1 MNERKGKEGME
12 GWIGWDGGRRFGRRQ
27 WAMLFF
33 YVCLSVS
40 SFQFKFFPSLSVPN
54 VDSILRWGA
63 GMITASC
70 VYLNYRQSR
79 LLVAK
84 RAMEALQR

>member
-12 GWIGWDGGRRFGRRQ
+12 GWIGWGTATMGDAFFSTSVCPFPRFN
-27 WAMLFF
+27 
-33 YVCLSVS
+33 S
-40 SFQFKFFPSLSVPN
+40 SFFPSLTLSVPN
-54 VDSILRWGA
+54 VDSIPRWGA
-63 GMITASC
+63 WMITASC

-84 RAMEALQR
+84 RAMEALQL